1 MTQTSDTGRSSR
13 MPRWLKA
20 VFALSLAANLAVVGL
35 VAGAALREDRSGRS
49 RHKAPPP
56 PAAAEAIGAVMYRS
70 LDRDSRRVLRD
81 LADGQYGNI
90 VERRIAE
97 LNALLEV
104 IRSEPLDVT
113 VLRARID
120 AQTAAINEF
129 RGRCWRSGSRSCSR
143 CRRLSVRPLPT
154 RWNAMWRGFANHPR
168 VRGTRA
174 ERATETAQV
183 TDRASSSA

>member
-35 VAGAALREDRSGRS
+35 VAGAALRDDRSGRS

-104 IRSEPLDVT
+104 IRSEPLDVP

-129 RGRCWRSGSRSCSR
+129 RE
-143 CRRLSVRPLPT
+143 
-154 RWNAMWRGFANHPR
+154 AMLEVWIAELQQMSP
-168 VRGTRA
+168 A
-174 ERATETAQV
+174 ERAAFADKVERHVARFRKPPPREGHKGGAR
-183 TDRASSSA
+183 D

>member
-1 MTQTSDTGRSSR
+1 MTQTSDTGRPSR

-70 LDRDSRRVLRD
+70 LDRDSRRALRD

-120 AQTAAINEF
+120 AQTASIQEF
-129 RGRCWRSGSRSCSR
+129 RE
-143 CRRLSVRPLPT
+143 
-154 RWNAMWRGFANHPR
+154 AMLEVWIAELQQMSP
-168 VRGTRA
+168 A
-174 ERATETAQV
+174 ERAAFADKVERHVARFRKPPPREGHKGGAR
-183 TDRASSSA
+183 D

>member
-35 VAGAALREDRSGRS
+35 VAGAALRDDRSGRS

-129 RGRCWRSGSRSCSR
+129 RG
-143 CRRLSVRPLPT
+143 
-154 RWNAMWRGFANHPR
+154 AMLEVWIAELQQMSP
-168 VRGTRA
+168 A
-174 ERATETAQV
+174 ERAAFADKVERHVARFRKPPPREGHKGGAR
-183 TDRASSSA
+183 D

>member
-104 IRSEPLDVT
+104 IRSEPLDVP

-129 RGRCWRSGSRSCSR
+129 RG
-143 CRRLSVRPLPT
+143 
-154 RWNAMWRGFANHPR
+154 AMLEVWIAELQQMSP
-168 VRGTRA
+168 A
-174 ERATETAQV
+174 ERAAFADKVERHVARFRKPPPREGHKGGAL
-183 TDRASSSA
+183 D

>member
-35 VAGAALREDRSGRS
+35 VAGAALRDDRSGRS

-104 IRSEPLDVT
+104 IRSEPLDVP

-129 RGRCWRSGSRSCSR
+129 RG
-143 CRRLSVRPLPT
+143 
-154 RWNAMWRGFANHPR
+154 AMLEVWIAELQQMSP
-168 VRGTRA
+168 A
-174 ERATETAQV
+174 ERAAFADKVERHVARFRKPPPREGHKGGAR
-183 TDRASSSA
+183 D

>member
-35 VAGAALREDRSGRS
+35 VAGAALRDDRSGRS

-104 IRSEPLDVT
+104 IRSEPLDVP

-129 RGRCWRSGSRSCSR
+129 RG
-143 CRRLSVRPLPT
+143 
-154 RWNAMWRGFANHPR
+154 AMLEVWIAELQQMS
-168 VRGTRA
+168 RA
-174 ERATETAQV
+174 ERAAFADKVERHVARFRKPPPREGHKGGAR
-183 TDRASSSA
+183 D

>member
-35 VAGAALREDRSGRS
+35 VAGAALRDDRSGRS

-129 RGRCWRSGSRSCSR
+129 RG
-143 CRRLSVRPLPT
+143 
-154 RWNAMWRGFANHPR
+154 AMLEVWIAELQQMSP
-168 VRGTRA
+168 A
-174 ERATETAQV
+174 ERTAFADKV
-183 TDRASSSA
+183 ERHVARFRKPPPREGHKGGARD

>member
-56 PAAAEAIGAVMYRS
+56 PAAAEAIGAVMFRS

-129 RGRCWRSGSRSCSR
+129 RG
-143 CRRLSVRPLPT
+143 
-154 RWNAMWRGFANHPR
+154 AMLEVWIAELQQMSP
-168 VRGTRA
+168 A
-174 ERATETAQV
+174 ERAAFADKVERHVARFRKPPPREGHKGGAR
-183 TDRASSSA
+183 D

>member
-70 LDRDSRRVLRD
+70 LDRNSRRVLRE

-129 RGRCWRSGSRSCSR
+129 RG
-143 CRRLSVRPLPT
+143 
-154 RWNAMWRGFANHPR
+154 AMLEVWIAELQQMSP
-168 VRGTRA
+168 A
-174 ERATETAQV
+174 ERAAFADKVERHVARFRKPPPREGHKGGAR
-183 TDRASSSA
+183 D

>member
-129 RGRCWRSGSRSCSR
+129 RG
-143 CRRLSVRPLPT
+143 
-154 RWNAMWRGFANHPR
+154 AMLEVWIAELQQMSP
-168 VRGTRA
+168 A
-174 ERATETAQV
+174 ERAAFADKVERHVARFRKPPPREGHKG
-183 TDRASSSA
+183 DARD

>member
-129 RGRCWRSGSRSCSR
+129 RG
-143 CRRLSVRPLPT
+143 
-154 RWNAMWRGFANHPR
+154 AMLEVWIAELQQMSP
-168 VRGTRA
+168 A
-174 ERATETAQV
+174 ERAAFADKVERHVARFRKSPPREGHKG
-183 TDRASSSA
+183 DARD

>member
-70 LDRDSRRVLRD
+70 LDRNSRRVLRD

-129 RGRCWRSGSRSCSR
+129 RG
-143 CRRLSVRPLPT
+143 
-154 RWNAMWRGFANHPR
+154 AMLEVWIAELQQMSP
-168 VRGTRA
+168 A
-174 ERATETAQV
+174 ERAAFADKVERHVARFRKPPPREGHKGGAR
-183 TDRASSSA
+183 D

>member
-35 VAGAALREDRSGRS
+35 VAGAALRDDRSGRS

-104 IRSEPLDVT
+104 IRSEPLEVT
-113 VLRARID
+113 ELRARID

-129 RGRCWRSGSRSCSR
+129 RG
-143 CRRLSVRPLPT
+143 
-154 RWNAMWRGFANHPR
+154 AMLEVWIAELQQMSP
-168 VRGTRA
+168 A
-174 ERATETAQV
+174 ERAAFADKVERHVARFRKPPPREGHKGGAR
-183 TDRASSSA
+183 D

>member
-129 RGRCWRSGSRSCSR
+129 RG
-143 CRRLSVRPLPT
+143 
-154 RWNAMWRGFANHPR
+154 AMLEVWIAELQQMSP
-168 VRGTRA
+168 A
-174 ERATETAQV
+174 ERAAFADKVERHVARFRKPPPREGHKGGAR
-183 TDRASSSA
+183 D

>member
-104 IRSEPLDVT
+104 IRSEPLEVT

-129 RGRCWRSGSRSCSR
+129 RG
-143 CRRLSVRPLPT
+143 
-154 RWNAMWRGFANHPR
+154 AMLEVWIAELQQMSP
-168 VRGTRA
+168 A
-174 ERATETAQV
+174 ERAAFADKVERHVARFRKSPPREGHKGGAR
-183 TDRASSSA
+183 D

>member
-129 RGRCWRSGSRSCSR
+129 RG
-143 CRRLSVRPLPT
+143 
-154 RWNAMWRGFANHPR
+154 AMLEVWIAELQQMSP
-168 VRGTRA
+168 A
-174 ERATETAQV
+174 ERAAFADKVERHVARFRKPPPREG
-183 TDRASSSA
+183 DKGDARD

>member
-104 IRSEPLDVT
+104 IRSEPLDVP

-129 RGRCWRSGSRSCSR
+129 RG
-143 CRRLSVRPLPT
+143 
-154 RWNAMWRGFANHPR
+154 AMLEVWIAELQQMSP
-168 VRGTRA
+168 A
-174 ERATETAQV
+174 ERAAFADKVERHVARFRKPPPREGHKGGAR
-183 TDRASSSA
+183 D